1 MALTQ
6 ITYNDK
12 TNYQSSSLANEYKV
26 SDSDMNEIKSVVN
39 GACTQV
45 DNLTPVTLYNSSS
58 GTLGTV
64 TLSDSANN
72 YTYLEIFYGKNSIDN
87 SVKVVRSSGKATF
100 IEYVDIGSVQIIVK
114 TVTISGTSITNASG
128 YYLNFTSNA
137 VSSGSANEIRI
148 YRVLG
153 YV

>member
-12 TNYQSSSLANEYKV
+12 SNYQSSALANEYKV
-26 SDSDMNEIKSVVN
+26 SANDMNEIKSVVN

-45 DNLTPVTLYNSSS
+45 DSLTAVTLYNSSS

-72 YTYLEIFYGKNSIDN
+72 YTYLEIFYGKSSIDN

-100 IEYVDIGSVQIIVK
+100 IEYVDIGSVQLLVK
-114 TVTISGTSITNASG
+114 TVNISGTSITNASG
-128 YYLNFTSNA
+128 YYLNFTSNT